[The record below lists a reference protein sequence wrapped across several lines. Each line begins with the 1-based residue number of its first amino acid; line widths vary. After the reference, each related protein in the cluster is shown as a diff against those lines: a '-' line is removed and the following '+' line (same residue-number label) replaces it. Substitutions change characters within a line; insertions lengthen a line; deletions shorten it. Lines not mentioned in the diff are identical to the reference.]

1 MSKTHF
7 GGVFDGT
14 IGSSPRLKGTHFN
27 ADLSIFSLQTLG
39 YVMGIDRI
47 ERRREKVRNFDQRK
61 NGGIAATEESKRI
74 PTALAFGG
82 PSFVVRHHRF
92 SIL

>member
-1 MSKTHF
+1 MIRGLDYSNIQIRIIAVDMSKTHF

-47 ERRREKVRNFDQRK
+47 ERRREKACK
-61 NGGIAATEESKRI
+61 S
-74 PTALAFGG
+74 
-82 PSFVVRHHRF
+82 
-92 SIL
+92 